1 MINYIYSLIPLFIGV
16 LLFESKFISK
26 IKGLEKTFIKLKLSF
41 FQNPGKN
48 LERVISAGQLT
59 GLNQEITKIAPVPR
73 YKFYTGLYEN
83 MLLQRKKFGVSID
96 GSLRHLRE
104 GLILDNKF
112 EKKLKVELHSSFWQF
127 FFISLITW
135 SFTLIS
141 VALLHKP
148 LDPWIGGIMASIQ
161 LTGAVIFCLSFYTY
175 KRKVF
180 SEYGHWFSRLYQ
192 LKGLLMA
199 GVPISYALKE
209 SQVSELFFSKKS
221 QFQPFRQT
229 LEASLRRLQSEGAPI
244 QEELKFCLDELWFTQ
259 DCDFEDFLK
268 KVLSLKLIIILVF
281 YLGAYFVYLYSFI
294 STFMH
299 G

>member
-1 MINYIYSLIPLFIGV
+1 MGV
-16 LLFESKFISK
+16 ILFESKFISK
-26 IKGLEKTFIKLKLSF
+26 IKGLEKSFIHLRLAF
-41 FQNPGKN
+41 FQNTGKN
-48 LERVISAGQLT
+48 LERLISAGQLS
-59 GLNQEITKIAPVPR
+59 GANQEMVKLTSIPR
-73 YKFYTGLYEN
+73 YKFYTELYEN
-83 MLLQRKKFGVSID
+83 MLFQRKKFGVSID

-112 EKKLKVELHSSFWQF
+112 EKKLKVELQSSFWQF

-141 VALLHKP
+141 TAILHRP
-148 LDPWIGGIMASIQ
+148 LDPWIGGIMAIIQ
-161 LTGAVIFCLSFYTY
+161 ISGAVIFCLIFYAY

-180 SEYGHWFSRLYQ
+180 SDYGHWFSRLYQ

-199 GVPISYALKE
+199 GVPVSYALKE
-209 SQVSELFFSKKS
+209 CHVSELFFSKKS
-221 QFQPFRQT
+221 QFQPFRQS
-229 LEASLRRLQSEGAPI
+229 LEVSLRRLQSEGAPI
-244 QEELKFCLDELWFTQ
+244 QEELKFCLDELWFAQ

-268 KVLSLKLIIILVF
+268 KVFSLKLVIILVF

-294 STFMH
+294 STFMR